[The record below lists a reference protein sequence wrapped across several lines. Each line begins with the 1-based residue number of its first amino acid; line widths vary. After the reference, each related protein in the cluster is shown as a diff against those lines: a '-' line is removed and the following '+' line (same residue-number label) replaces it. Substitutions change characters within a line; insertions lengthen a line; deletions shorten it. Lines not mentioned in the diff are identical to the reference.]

1 MATVFIIH
9 GSFGKPEEN
18 WYPWLKMELQKKGHT
33 VFVPPFPT
41 PDGQSL
47 ENWRAVFL
55 PYELEITS
63 DTIFIGHSIGAA
75 FLLRFLEGSDV
86 KIRAAFLISGFASL
100 LHNEFDSVNRT
111 FFDHPFL
118 WDRIRAH
125 CTQFFV
131 LHSDNDPYVPVSF
144 AKELATAVG
153 VAPQI
158 ISAAGHFNE
167 KSGYSTFP
175 LLLEKVLG
183 VLKK

>member
-1 MATVFIIH
+1 MATIFIIH
-9 GSFGKPEEN
+9 GSFGNPDEN
-18 WYPWLKMELQKKGHT
+18 WYSWLKMELEKKGHT

-75 FLLRFLEGSDV
+75 FLLRFLEQSDV
-86 KIRAAFLISGFASL
+86 KIRAAFFVSGFASL
-100 LHNEFDSVNRT
+100 LHNEFDALNRT
-111 FFDHPFL
+111 FLDHPFL
-118 WDRIRAH
+118 WDRLRQH
-125 CTQFFV
+125 CAQFFV
-131 LHSDNDPYVPVSF
+131 VHGDNDPYIPLSF
-144 AKELATAVG
+144 AQELAHSLGTK
-153 VAPQI
+153 PFI
-158 ISAAGHFNE
+158 IPDAGHFNE
-167 KSGYSTFP
+167 KSGYKQFP